1 MDTDAKPAENGWVT
15 QESKNTIIQF
25 VDEKKM
31 SKIFTIKT
39 IETFF
44 YKYVFYNSEFHLN
57 LRV

>member
-44 YKYVFYNSEFHLN
+44 YK
-57 LRV
+57 